1 MDSVKAVVLACL
13 PHPSPPDVSDFL
25 FRGEHPPGI
34 VPDITG
40 SSGCYAG
47 EDPPAGC
54 SGCSAGEDPPA
65 AGSVVHSAVE
75 GAPPA
80 ASDVAGSDVRSDQL
94 SSLPEQL
101 CSNIVA
107 RLPLRD
113 ALGTREISKRWLS
126 VWPSTPLSLDDSDL
140 AGCSLDHRIR
150 AITRI
155 LHMHPGPFYSVWLL
169 LTCFEQA
176 KPVLRVWTRILAN
189 KGIKELCL
197 VNQPTPIDMDLPL
210 EVLNCA
216 TLRRLWVAFFRFPCT
231 SGHFEAYPS
240 LRELGLCATAIE
252 ASDLKHMLQSS
263 PVLEMLALVASYDEP
278 MHIYVHSH
286 SSLRCMVLWMSIAD
300 EIDVDNT
307 CLLQRL
313 ILWKT
318 RSSGG
323 VLTVKIARSP
333 NLRVLGYLEPMLHKL
348 QIGDTIIEVYL
359 VTFLLF

>member
-107 RLPLRD
+107 QLPLRD

-176 KPVLRVWTRILAN
+176 KPAS
-189 KGIKELCL
+189 
-197 VNQPTPIDMDLPL
+197 
-210 EVLNCA
+210 
-216 TLRRLWVAFFRFPCT
+216 RLDKDSC
-231 SGHFEAYPS
+231 
-240 LRELGLCATAIE
+240 
-252 ASDLKHMLQSS
+252 Q
-263 PVLEMLALVASYDEP
+263 
-278 MHIYVHSH
+278 
-286 SSLRCMVLWMSIAD
+286 
-300 EIDVDNT
+300 
-307 CLLQRL
+307 
-313 ILWKT
+313 
-318 RSSGG
+318 
-323 VLTVKIARSP
+323 
-333 NLRVLGYLEPMLHKL
+333 
-348 QIGDTIIEVYL
+348 
-359 VTFLLF
+359 